1 MENRSH
7 ALMAGLFSLLLGVS
21 ALAALWWFGG
31 KPEPSN
37 QYLVVTRKNISGL
50 NVQAQVRYRGIR
62 VGKVEGIEL
71 EPGDVGNTLIRIA
84 LRKDIPITRGT
95 TAKLGFQGV
104 TGIAHVLLEDT
115 GQDAAPLEVRA
126 GEVARIQMQ
135 DSLIQ
140 ELSEVGGE
148 TLRQA
153 RDFLAN
159 ANQVLT
165 PENRQNISKTLS
177 NLEATSAN
185 AREVTA
191 QLRQL
196 LKPENVRLL
205 NSTLARVEQTAAQG
219 APFLVEARGLVL
231 RLQSVSEKLGMTL
244 GDPLSGGA
252 GALLPRLNDLSAG
265 LSSNSLQLNR
275 VLQMLEE
282 SPQSLIFGRQRA
294 LPGPG
299 EAGFNEPMIEPMNTR
314 EQP

>member
-1 MENRSH
+1 MENRAH
-7 ALMAGLFSLLLGVS
+7 ALMAGLFLLLLGFS

-62 VGKVEGIEL
+62 VGKVEGIGL

-84 LRKDIPITRGT
+84 LRKDIPVTRGT
-95 TAKLGFQGV
+95 TAKLAFQGV

-115 GQDAAPLEVRA
+115 GQDGAPLEARA

-148 TLRQA
+148 TVRHA

-196 LKPENVRLL
+196 LTPENVRLL
-205 NSTLARVEQTAAQG
+205 NSTLMQVEQTAAQG
-219 APFLVEARGLVL
+219 APFLVEARGLVV
-231 RLQSVSEKLGMTL
+231 RLKSVSDRLETTL

-252 GALLPRLNDLSAG
+252 GALLPRLNDLSTG

-282 SPQSLIFGRQRA
+282 WPQSLIFGRQKV

-299 EAGFNEPMIEPMNTR
+299 EAGFIEPMNVR

>member
-1 MENRSH
+1 MENRAH
-7 ALMAGLFSLLLGVS
+7 ALMAGLFTLLLGFS

-31 KPEPSN
+31 KPEATH
-37 QYLVVTRKNISGL
+37 QYQIVTRKTISGL

-62 VGKVEGIEL
+62 VGKVENIEL
-71 EPGDVGNTLIRIA
+71 DPGDVGNTLIRIA
-84 LRKDIPITRGT
+84 LRKDIPVTRGT
-95 TAKLGFQGV
+95 TARLGFQGV
-104 TGIAHVLLEDT
+104 TGIAHVQLEDT
-115 GQDAAPLEVRA
+115 GQDAAPLEA
-126 GEVARIQMQ
+126 GAGDLAKIPMQ
-135 DSLIQ
+135 DSMIQ
-140 ELSEVGGE
+140 ELSEIGGE
-148 TLRQA
+148 TLRNA

-177 NLEATSAN
+177 NLEATSTN
-185 AREVTA
+185 AREVSA

-196 LKPENVRLL
+196 LTSENVRLL
-205 NSTLARVEQTAAQG
+205 NSTLAQVELTAAQG
-219 APFLVEARGLVL
+219 APFLAEARGLVV
-231 RLQSVSEKLGMTL
+231 RLQSVSDKLEMTL

-252 GALLPRLNDLSAG
+252 GALLPRLNELSSE

-282 SPQSLIFGRQRA
+282 SPQSLIFGRQKA

-299 EAGFNEPMIEPMNTR
+299 EAGFTEPMNVR